1 MLPLPMPFLFSQH
14 GLQSNKH
21 VTLADRKN
29 AEHSSSA
36 VTLSIL
42 GFLTKA
48 IRASVF
54 SARNSCTS
62 SLLAIS
68 GMAQSCCKRQIF
80 QKKPQTPDLTTL
92 GWMFRVRMLAKSED
106 QMLTFRKDSR
116 RLFRASTLSL
126 SMFPNG
132 RSGKSFFGPLISSK
146 QNNKCIYLAFMQR
159 HSI

>member
-1 MLPLPMPFLFSQH
+1 MFPLPMPFLFSQH

-21 VTLADRKN
+21 VTLAERKN

-42 GFLTKA
+42 ETMNGFLTKA

-68 GMAQSCCKRQIF
+68 GTAQSCYKRQIF
-80 QKKPQTPDLTTL
+80 QKKPQAPDLTPL
-92 GWMFRVRMLAKSED
+92 GWMFRVRMWAKPED

-146 QNNKCIYLAFMQR
+146 QTTN
-159 HSI
+159 SSS